1 MSYKIHTCV
10 CLRVRESILNIGV
23 TGIAQA
29 GQEKPKNLIRELDDK
44 TIESMS
50 RYYKVDGKN
59 FEALINYIR
68 SRGLLDDTK

>member
-10 CLRVRESILNIGV
+10 CLRVRESILNIGAR
-23 TGIAQA
+23 GIAQA
-29 GQEKPKNLIRELDDK
+29 GQEKPKNLNRELDDN

-50 RYYKVDGKN
+50 RYYKVDDKN

-68 SRGLLDDTK
+68 SRGLLDNTK